1 MHQEGTKGSTVEGGK
16 EIGSATGW
24 RSFTVLELFL
34 PGLSI
39 DASL

>member
-24 RSFTVLELFL
+24 SFTGLELFL

-39 DASL
+39 DVSL